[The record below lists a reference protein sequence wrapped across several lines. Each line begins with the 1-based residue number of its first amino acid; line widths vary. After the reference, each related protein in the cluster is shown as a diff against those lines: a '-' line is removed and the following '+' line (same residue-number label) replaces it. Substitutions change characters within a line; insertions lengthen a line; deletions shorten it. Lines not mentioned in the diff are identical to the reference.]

1 MDRYGFYQRQGGG
14 LLFVILLIVFLG
26 AIAWLI
32 ISAIQHRHPHA
43 YGQWSDQSHPHGPP
57 PTPGRDDDPMRILD
71 RRFASGEIDEEEYQ
85 RRRKVLS
92 GNP

>member
-1 MDRYGFYQRQGGG
+1 MDRYGFYQQQGDG
-14 LLFVILLIVFLG
+14 LLFLILLFLFLG

-32 ISAIQHRHPHA
+32 ISAIQNRHPHA
-43 YGQWSDQSHPHGPP
+43 HNQWWDRSHPHAPSGA
-57 PTPGRDDDPMRILD
+57 PGRDDDPLRILD
-71 RRFASGEIDEEEYQ
+71 RRFASGEIDEDEYQ

>member
-1 MDRYGFYQRQGGG
+1 
-14 LLFVILLIVFLG
+14 
-26 AIAWLI
+26 
-32 ISAIQHRHPHA
+32 
-43 YGQWSDQSHPHGPP
+43 
-57 PTPGRDDDPMRILD
+57 MRILD